1 MGEDMVKFL
10 TGIGRLRFLS
20 MAAAAILLT
29 ITHTPVQAQVIKAA
43 YVELPPYTY
52 TDAAGTPQGSL
63 IDVLAKVSADA
74 GYTYTAESAPAR
86 RLFQGVVD
94 GQYDMFIGI
103 KTPEVFQGTT
113 VASRSVIARI
123 EMNAWG
129 IGTAP
134 DIKAKEDL
142 AGKQV
147 IVLTGYSYG
156 GWRTYLDDP
165 ANGVQLIEARTPE
178 QALQLLTA
186 GRAPI
191 LLQYALPMAQALATH
206 PTGDLKSTLISSLDC
221 HFVVSLKRPDA
232 ADLVRKLDASFDK
245 LKAAGKIP

>member
-1 MGEDMVKFL
+1 MVKFL

-20 MAAAAILLT
+20 TAAAAIFLS
-29 ITHTPVQAQVIKAA
+29 IAHTPVQAQIKAA

-52 TDAAGTPQGSL
+52 TDAAGAPQGSL
-63 IDVLAKVSADA
+63 IELLAKVSADA

-103 KTPEVFQGTT
+103 KTAEVFQGTT
-113 VASRSVIARI
+113 VASQSVIARI
-123 EMNAWG
+123 ELNAWG
-129 IGTAP
+129 IGAAP
-134 DIKAKEDL
+134 AIKAKEDL

-165 ANGVQLIEARTPE
+165 ANGAQLIEARTPE

-191 LLQYALPMAQALATH
+191 LLQYALPMAQALATR
-206 PTGDLKSTLISSLDC
+206 PTADLKSTLISSLDC